1 MSAGLDYALIQ
12 VRGRDAARFLQA
24 QTTSNIS
31 RLGELQSQVSALTD
45 RKAHLVA
52 YFRLY
57 CLEADRFIILAQKNM
72 IQPICEHLD
81 RFLFADQVTI
91 EPLTGKLIYLSGD
104 CIYSDLANVSVPVGM
119 LTDKD
124 DISALVWGQDSQ
136 NLALIMPG
144 PIPAIFVY
152 AALPD
157 DPDLGQL
164 LDNTSAIGVLDQSS
178 RIQQGILVWGRDIDS
193 RDLIVDL
200 GLDDPAISY
209 DKGCYQG
216 QEVIARIK
224 ANGAP
229 ASRIVGI
236 EIIDFDKEKWTT
248 DPSNPD
254 QIDRLPVAIYD
265 QNTKLQ
271 IGRISSLDR
280 SSGRCFAHIKRDWL
294 TISAP
299 ISFAMYDTIY
309 EAWIRL
315 LPQPF
320 APILSHRDH
329 IGQMIERAQRAFT
342 DGKVDIAES
351 TLRSVLATHPDQTEA
366 LESLGVVLAK
376 TDRVKPAIELM
387 QRLLEIDPQSVMAC
401 ANLSV
406 FYLQIG
412 DKEKAEAA
420 LADSMA
426 IRMRLAAREAD
437 MAKAKKE
444 AENSALEQ
452 AKEQEQAMIRE
463 SRERMSMFEQV
474 LAIDEDDLFANH
486 GMGSAHNNLG
496 QWQSALPYLEK
507 ALRIKPSHTVAYLEY
522 GKSLEGVGR
531 IEDAIANYRKGIE
544 IATTRSDMTPLKAM
558 QERLAALQASAA
570 R

>member
-1 MSAGLDYALIQ
+1 M
-12 VRGRDAARFLQA
+12 
-24 QTTSNIS
+24 
-31 RLGELQSQVSALTD
+31 SALTD

-91 EPLTGKLIYLSGD
+91 EPLIGKLIYLSGD

-119 LTDKD
+119 LTNKD

-136 NLALIMPG
+136 NLALVMPG
-144 PIPAIFVY
+144 PIPAVFVY

-193 RDLIVDL
+193 TDLIVDL

-236 EIIDFDKEKWTT
+236 EIIDFDKEKCPI

-265 QNTKLQ
+265 QNTKQQ

-299 ISFAMYDTIY
+299 ISFVMYDTIY

-351 TLRSVLATHPDQTEA
+351 TLRSGLATHPDQTEA

-452 AKEQEQAMIRE
+452 AKEQEQAMISE